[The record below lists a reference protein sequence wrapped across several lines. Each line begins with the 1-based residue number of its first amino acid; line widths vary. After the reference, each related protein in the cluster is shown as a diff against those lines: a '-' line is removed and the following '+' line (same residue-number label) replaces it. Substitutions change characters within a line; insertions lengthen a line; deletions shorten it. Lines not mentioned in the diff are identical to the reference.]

1 MQKEKCESDCDQL
14 HFTFCISATMITLSE
29 TARQAIERHAEESYP
44 HECVGLLIGRLES
57 GKKTVEDI
65 YQAQNTWSADV
76 GLTNAEHE
84 HSLRDRFYLGPRD
97 YMRADRAARARG
109 LDIVGCYHSH
119 PDHPA
124 IPSERDRVGAQGV
137 GGGPSFSFAIQSVR
151 GGQAAELTSWLL
163 MDDGQRFIA
172 EELRSSSN

>member
-1 MQKEKCESDCDQL
+1 
-14 HFTFCISATMITLSE
+14 MITLSE
-29 TARQAIERHAEESYP
+29 HARQAIARHAESTYP
-44 HECVGLLIGRLES
+44 HECVGLLIGRLENG
-57 GKKTVEDI
+57 GKIVEEI

-84 HSLRDRFYLGPRD
+84 HSLRDRFYLDPRD
-97 YMRADRAARARG
+97 YMKADRAAQARG

-137 GGGPSFSFAIQSVR
+137 GGGSGFSFLIQSVR
-151 GGQAAELTSWLL
+151 DSQAAELTAWLL
-163 MDDGQRFIA
+163 SEAGDRFVA
-172 EELRSSSN
+172 EELK